1 MNSHLHAMQ
10 EMHDRLLKLERQ
22 NLRLK
27 RIGAAALV
35 VAVSLLIMGQ
45 ASQKKK
51 TVEADEFVLR
61 DDRGNVRAKLSMNE
75 ATPNPEMLF
84 FDETGKT
91 MLSLVG
97 GIGRKGSFGGAVL
110 INDGQGR
117 GRGTFQAHDDGALL
131 SLSDAKG
138 YLKAALGPGYLDVSD
153 DEGFEAA
160 LGTQSGLVTT
170 RTGETHKTSAA
181 SLLLFDKN
189 KNVIWKAP

>member
-1 MNSHLHAMQ
+1 ME

-35 VAVSLLIMGQ
+35 VAVSLLVMGQ
-45 ASQKKK
+45 ASQKRK
-51 TVEADEFVLR
+51 TVEAEALVVR
-61 DDRGNVRAKLSMNE
+61 DDNGIVRVRLSMNE
-75 ATPNPEMLF
+75 KFHNPEMFF
-84 FDETGKT
+84 FDEKGRT
-91 MLSLVG
+91 MLELVG
-97 GIGRKGSFGGAVL
+97 GVGREGPFGGAVL

-138 YLKAALGPGYLDVSD
+138 ALKAALEPGHLDVSD
-153 DEGFEAA
+153 DDGFEAA
-160 LGTQSGLVTT
+160 LGTQDSLVTT